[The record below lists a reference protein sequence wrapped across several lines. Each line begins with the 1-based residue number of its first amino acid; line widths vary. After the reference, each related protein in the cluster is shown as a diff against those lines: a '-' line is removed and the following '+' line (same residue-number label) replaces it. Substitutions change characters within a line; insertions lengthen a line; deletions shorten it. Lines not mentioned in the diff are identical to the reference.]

1 MGLFDNGKITVEKT
15 IKAIQATDYV
25 YKDRLNDFDY
35 QPYIVKFKSEEMLSK
50 ILLRISKTNIFYA
63 DVMSQIC
70 KIYTLICID
79 RTPAEEKSIFWGLFD
94 VYLNN
99 NELFINKNNLE
110 KTLSAF
116 DDKRMVLEFF
126 DFLGSTNEL
135 ARNNALHKNLGWNYL
150 TDDYIKN
157 ISLIIDYVINAR
169 QYYVDDRAL
178 LSSVMN
184 LIKSIDPF
192 ILISGTPY
200 EVEDII
206 NKKLDEARKSNGIYN
221 IDEDTLAELDDKLQS
236 IIDEGNRL
244 DGLII
249 SSEILSKSLD
259 CQINNVQKGIISMKI
274 RTLDE
279 LKTKAKEILE
289 NFNVKYLELLNQQRE
304 SLINEKDTIVDIV
317 NEELEKKKEELEAKL
332 REIYNE
338 TSSSI
343 QSLKEFIEKYE
354 EIKKIL
360 EEFKNDKELAKKLE
374 TFEHIIENESKIKQR
389 SSNSTIIPRQ
399 NDTNISFSNI
409 LLPNNSR
416 QLDITTNYYFDRTIQ
431 FNERFN
437 KLMELKQKDIKENGT
452 IYHEKF
458 DDVLKI
464 IMQGNTPYMWGPSGC
479 GKTYMIENQIAKLLG
494 INIVTNGYVLYEE
507 NILGYNNAGTG
518 EYVPSNFYRCY
529 LFGDIIFFD
538 ELDNGLSNATI
549 VLNRFIGNENSSYTF
564 PNGAT
569 INKHPNFR
577 IITAGNT
584 KGSGHTF
591 AHNVRQKMDESVLQ
605 RLTPIEIN
613 YDNRIEEKI
622 LKDHKDWFNF
632 AVNFRKAIERVQSPD
647 GEDVNTIGTFTTR
660 DAEKIKRYLDD
671 KCFNDEQIMEYE
683 IIGTKDRDYLEK
695 INKYME
701 DQMNEEEFND
711 GGKNLLEIFRKVK
724 EKKCKAR

>member
-25 YKDRLNDFDY
+25 HKDRLNNFDY
-35 QPYIVKFKSEEMLSK
+35 QPYIAKFKSEEMLSK
-50 ILLRISKTNIFYA
+50 ILLKISRTNLFYGNIINHIA
-63 DVMSQIC
+63 

-79 RTPAEEKSIFWGLFD
+79 RVPAEEKSIFEGLLD
-94 VYLNN
+94 IYLEN
-99 NELFINKNNLE
+99 NELFIDNNNLE
-110 KTLSAF
+110 KMLSVF
-116 DDKRMVLEFF
+116 DDKRIVLEFF
-126 DFLGSTNEL
+126 YFLSSI
-135 ARNNALHKNLGWNYL
+135 NNTFDHITKRKYQYNYVE
-150 TDDYIKN
+150 N
-157 ISLIIDYVINAR
+157 ISLLIDYVINAR

-178 LSSVMN
+178 LSSAID
-184 LIKSIDPF
+184 LIKSIDRV
-192 ILISGTPY
+192 ILVKGTPY
-200 EVEDII
+200 EVKDII

-221 IDEDTLAELDDKLQS
+221 IDEDTLAELDSKIEY
-236 IIDEGNRL
+236 IIEKRSQL
-244 DGLII
+244 ESLII
-249 SSEILSKSLD
+249 ISENQIELLRKQINDSNNSLNNMKIKALEELQIKLSEIFK
-259 CQINNVQKGIISMKI
+259 
-274 RTLDE
+274 
-279 LKTKAKEILE
+279 
-289 NFNVKYLELLNQQRE
+289 NFDIKYSELLSQERE
-304 SLINEKDTIVDIV
+304 SLISEKNTIIDITKV
-317 NEELEKKKEELEAKL
+317 ELEKKKEELEIKL
-332 REIYNE
+332 KEIYNE
-338 TSSSI
+338 TTSSI
-343 QSLKEFIEKYE
+343 QSLKDFIEKYE

-374 TFEHIIENESKIKQR
+374 TFESIIENESKIKQTNN
-389 SSNSTIIPRQ
+389 SSTSIPRQ

-409 LLPNNSR
+409 LLPNNNR
-416 QLDITTNYYFDRTIQ
+416 QLDSTTNYYFDKTIQ
-431 FNERFN
+431 FNKRFK
-437 KLMELKQKDIKENGT
+437 KLMELKQKDIKENGA

-577 IITAGNT
+577 IIAAGNT

-701 DQMNEEEFND
+701 EQMNEEEFND

>member
-150 TDDYIKN
+150 THDYIKN

-178 LSSVMN
+178 LSSVMD

-192 ILISGTPY
+192 ILVSGTPY

-206 NKKLDEARKSNGIYN
+206 NKKLDEARKSNGIYK
-221 IDEDTLAELDDKLQS
+221 IDEDTLAELDSKIEY
-236 IIDEGNRL
+236 IIGEKSL
-244 DGLII
+244 LESLII
-249 SSEILSKSLD
+249 ISENQIELLRKQINDSNNSLNNMKIKALEELQIKLSEIFK
-259 CQINNVQKGIISMKI
+259 
-274 RTLDE
+274 
-279 LKTKAKEILE
+279 
-289 NFNVKYLELLNQQRE
+289 NFDIKYSELLNQERE
-304 SLINEKDTIVDIV
+304 SLISEKNTIIDITRD
-317 NEELEKKKEELEAKL
+317 ELEKKKEELEIKL
-332 REIYNE
+332 KEIYNE
-338 TSSSI
+338 TTSSI
-343 QSLKEFIEKYE
+343 QSLKDFIEKYE

-360 EEFKNDKELAKKLE
+360 EEFKNDQELAKKLE
-374 TFEHIIENESKIKQR
+374 TFEHIIENESIIKQTNN
-389 SSNSTIIPRQ
+389 SSTSIQRHNG
-399 NDTNISFSNI
+399 TNMSFSNI
-409 LLPNNSR
+409 LLPNNNR
-416 QLDITTNYYFDRTIQ
+416 QLDNTTNYYFDKTIQ
-431 FNERFN
+431 FNKRFK

-701 DQMNEEEFND
+701 EQMNEEKFND